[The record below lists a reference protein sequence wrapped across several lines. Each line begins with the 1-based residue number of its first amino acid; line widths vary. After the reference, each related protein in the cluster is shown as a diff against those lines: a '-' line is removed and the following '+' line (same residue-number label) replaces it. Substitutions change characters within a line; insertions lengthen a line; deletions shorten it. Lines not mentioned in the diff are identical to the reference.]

1 MPFVEVYS
9 SASTSLSEEKRQ
21 QISERLVSEVMEGEG
36 APDNENT
43 RSLSWLVWHEPKL
56 WSIGGRP
63 VQSGERPFYAVRV
76 SMPAASLDDEKRA
89 EVVRRVTKVLAEA
102 DDDHDRFYQA
112 PPVSFVLINEVP
124 EGNWGSAGMV
134 FRFEDV
140 VSFIVK
146 GVPGQMSMEEVREAL
161 ELARSRANEE
171 PAIAST

>member
-1 MPFVEVYS
+1 MPFVEVFS
-9 SASTSLSEEKRQ
+9 STSTSLSEEKRKE
-21 QISERLVSEVMEGEG
+21 ISERLVSEVMEGEG

-43 RSLSWLVWHEPKL
+43 RSLSWLVWHEPQL

-63 VQSGERPFYAVRV
+63 VQPGERPFYAVRV

-102 DDDHDRFYQA
+102 DDDPGRFYQA

-134 FRFEDV
+134 FRFPDI
-140 VSFIVK
+140 VSYIVK
-146 GVPGQMSMEEVREAL
+146 GAPGQLNADEVRKAL
-161 ELARSRANEE
+161 ELSRAAGRE
-171 PAIAST
+171 PATAT